1 MIALVVVMIDE
12 GFKLRF
18 EIGRQE
24 VVLEQNAVLQGLAPT
39 LHCPAVDCKAINER
53 GR

>member
-1 MIALVVVMIDE
+1 MVIVVDE
-12 GFKLRF
+12 GFNLRF

-24 VVLEQNAVLQGLAPT
+24 VVLEQNAVLQGLVPT
-39 LHCPAVDCKAINER
+39 LHCPAVDCAAINER